1 MKISSQLVLSALL
14 LAASSS
20 AFPQAYPTKPIRIVV
35 PLSAGGTTD
44 VVMRLI
50 SPKLSESLGQQV
62 VIDNRPGAGGNIGA
76 NVVAKATPDGYTL
89 LMGTS
94 SSHGTN
100 VTLYSKMPYDAVND
114 FTPITLVGYVPFI
127 MMVHPSLGV
136 TSVKELIALAKSKPG
151 QINYASSGN
160 GTSSHLGMEMLK
172 TMAGIDLIHIPYKGT
187 APANQDLL
195 AGHVSI
201 QFDGVPAA
209 LPFIRSGKVRGL
221 AVTSPKRISAAPELP
236 TIAESG
242 VPGFEYTAWVGIM
255 APAGIPREIVAR
267 LNTEITRIL
276 NLPEIKD
283 RLLALG
289 FEAAPSTP
297 EQFATHIK
305 TEIAKWEKVVKASG
319 ARLD

>member
-305 TEIAKWEKVVKASG
+305 AEIAKWEKVVKASG

>member
-76 NVVAKATPDGYTL
+76 NVVAKAAPDGYTL

>member
-76 NVVAKATPDGYTL
+76 NVVAKAAPDGYTL

-305 TEIAKWEKVVKASG
+305 AEIAKWEKVVKASG